1 MPHNRDYSMSITN
14 FSHCS
19 MSKNNFFI
27 IVLSIFVISFS
38 STFYYGA
45 NDVFGKTNNINDN
58 KNDENPE
65 KFKLNVGINLI
76 NIKDQNPQIF
86 KLIAFI
92 NGEIQSKIID
102 LKKNAT
108 ISKDSKIITPFY
120 FDTSND
126 ISEINVGDE
135 YFVCGYVLKND
146 DNNNTNQKSNGVNSS
161 SNAQLMPYD
170 CNEGGIVSTTK
181 DSIGLFST
189 MNKFIESSSIYQA
202 RSKTSTLADINNKEV
217 KITLLNPLDAKK
229 IKDLDNVQFTA
240 MVKGEYQIKK
250 MNIKDEIKKSKI
262 KDTLKVPFV
271 FNSNTDIG
279 PVQVG
284 DYYFGC
290 ITANDYWSKE
300 HSECEK
306 RFIQHLNKSN
316 DLPVA
321 H

>member
-1 MPHNRDYSMSITN
+1 VIVTALTITLLLPSYSD
-14 FSHCS
+14 
-19 MSKNNFFI
+19 KNSFAISDKINNNDNGDKKFQLNVI
-27 IVLSIFVISFS
+27 INL
-38 STFYYGA
+38 
-45 NDVFGKTNNINDN
+45 NNI
-58 KNDENPE
+58 KQENPQ
-65 KFKLNVGINLI
+65 L
-76 NIKDQNPQIF
+76 F

-92 NGEIQSKIID
+92 NGDIQTKIID

-108 ISKDSKIITPFY
+108 ASKNSKIITPFY
-120 FDTSND
+120 FNTSNE
-126 ISEINVGDE
+126 ISKLNVGDE
-135 YFVCGYVLKND
+135 YFVCGYILKKND
-146 DNNNTNQKSNGVNSS
+146 NVNSS
-161 SNAQLMPYD
+161 NNNQPMPYD
-170 CNEGGIVSTTK
+170 CNEGGIASTTK

-189 MNKFIESSSIYQA
+189 MNKFSESLSLYQA
-202 RSKTSTLADINNKEV
+202 SNKIPSSLSGNNSNKEV

-250 MNIKDEIKKSKI
+250 MDIKNEIKKSKI
-262 KDTLKVPFV
+262 KNTLKVPFV
-271 FNSNTDIG
+271 FNSNTAIG
-279 PVQVG
+279 PVQIG

-306 RFIQHLNKSN
+306 RFIQHLDKSN

>member
-1 MPHNRDYSMSITN
+1 MKLKINKKKFFNIAIVILGI
-14 FSHCS
+14 FSLIIFDNLYNVFANTDNS
-19 MSKNNFFI
+19 NNNDNGDKKFQLKVI
-27 IVLSIFVISFS
+27 INL
-38 STFYYGA
+38 
-45 NDVFGKTNNINDN
+45 NNI
-58 KNDENPE
+58 KQENPQ
-65 KFKLNVGINLI
+65 L
-76 NIKDQNPQIF
+76 F

-92 NGEIQSKIID
+92 NGDIQAKIID

-108 ISKDSKIITPFY
+108 ISENSKITTPFY
-120 FDTSND
+120 FNTSNE
-126 ISEINVGDE
+126 ISKLNVGDE
-135 YFVCGYVLKND
+135 YFVCGYIVKKND
-146 DNNNTNQKSNGVNSS
+146 NVNSS
-161 SNAQLMPYD
+161 NNNNQPMPYD
-170 CNEGGIVSTTK
+170 CNEGGIASTTK

-189 MNKFIESSSIYQA
+189 MNKFSESLSLYQASNKIPSSSPSA
-202 RSKTSTLADINNKEV
+202 NNGNKEV
-217 KITLLNPLDAKK
+217 KITLLNPLDAKT

-250 MNIKDEIKKSKI
+250 MDIKNEIKKYKI

-271 FNSNTDIG
+271 FNSNTNIG
-279 PVQVG
+279 PVQIG

-306 RFIQHLNKSN
+306 RFIQHLDKSN

>member
-1 MPHNRDYSMSITN
+1 
-14 FSHCS
+14 
-19 MSKNNFFI
+19 
-27 IVLSIFVISFS
+27 VLSIFVISFS
-38 STFYYGA
+38 FTLFYSP
-45 NDVFGKTNNINDN
+45 NDGFGKTNNINDN
-58 KNDENPE
+58 KNDENQN
-65 KFKLNVGINLI
+65 KFKLDVGINLN
-76 NIKDQNPQIF
+76 NIKAKNPQVF
-86 KLIAFI
+86 KVIAFI
-92 NGEIQSKIID
+92 NGDIQAKIID

-108 ISKDSKIITPFY
+108 VSKNSKITTPFY

-135 YFVCGYVLKND
+135 YFVCGYVVKND
-146 DNNNTNQKSNGVNSS
+146 EIDNTIQKSNNVNST
-161 SNAQLMPYD
+161 SNAQPMPYD
-170 CNEGGIVSTTK
+170 CNEGGIVSTSK

-189 MNKFIESSSIYQA
+189 MNKFVESSSLYQA
-202 RSKTSTLADINNKEV
+202 SSKTSPLANSNNKEV

-250 MNIKDEIKKSKI
+250 MDIKNEIKKLKI
-262 KDTLKVPFV
+262 KNTLKVPFV
-271 FNSNTDIG
+271 FNAQTGIG
-279 PVQVG
+279 PIQIG

-306 RFIQHLNKSN
+306 RFIQHLDKSN
-316 DLPVA
+316 NLPVA

>member
-1 MPHNRDYSMSITN
+1 
-14 FSHCS
+14 
-19 MSKNNFFI
+19 MSKNNFFVMI
-27 IVLSIFVISFS
+27 LSIFVLSFS
-38 STFYYGA
+38 LTIFSDFNNVSAKTDNSNN
-45 NDVFGKTNNINDN
+45 NDNGDKKFQLNVIINLNNI
-58 KNDENPE
+58 KLENPQ
-65 KFKLNVGINLI
+65 L
-76 NIKDQNPQIF
+76 F

-92 NGEIQSKIID
+92 NGDIQTKIID

-108 ISKDSKIITPFY
+108 TSQNSKITTPFY
-120 FDTSND
+120 FNTSNE
-126 ISEINVGDE
+126 ISKLNVGDE
-135 YFVCGYVLKND
+135 YFVCGYIVKKND
-146 DNNNTNQKSNGVNSS
+146 NVNSS
-161 SNAQLMPYD
+161 NNNQPMPYD
-170 CNEGGIVSTTK
+170 CNEGGIASTTK

-189 MNKFIESSSIYQA
+189 MNKFSESLSLYQA
-202 RSKTSTLADINNKEV
+202 SSKIQSSLPANNSNKEV

-250 MNIKDEIKKSKI
+250 MDIKNEIKKSKI

-279 PVQVG
+279 PVQIG

-306 RFIQHLNKSN
+306 RFIQHLDKSN

>member
-1 MPHNRDYSMSITN
+1 
-14 FSHCS
+14 
-19 MSKNNFFI
+19 MSKNNYFV
-27 IVLSIFVISFS
+27 IVLSIFVITFS
-38 STFYYGA
+38 LTLFYSP

-58 KNDENPE
+58 KNAENPD

-76 NIKDQNPQIF
+76 NIKEKNPQVF

-92 NGEIQSKIID
+92 NGDIQTKIID

-108 ISKDSKIITPFY
+108 VSKDSKIITPFY
-120 FDTSND
+120 FDKSND

-146 DNNNTNQKSNGVNSS
+146 DNNNTNQKSNAVNSS

-189 MNKFIESSSIYQA
+189 MNKFVESSSLYQA
-202 RSKTSTLADINNKEV
+202 SSKTSSLADSNNKEV

-229 IKDLDNVQFTA
+229 IKNLDNVQFTT

-250 MNIKDEIKKSKI
+250 MNIKNEIKKSKI
-262 KDTLKVPFV
+262 RDTLKVPFV
-271 FNSNTDIG
+271 FNANTDIG

-284 DYYFGC
+284 DYYFVC
-290 ITANDYWSKE
+290 ITANDYW
-300 HSECEK
+300 
-306 RFIQHLNKSN
+306 
-316 DLPVA
+316 
-321 H
+321 

>member
-1 MPHNRDYSMSITN
+1 MYKN
-14 FSHCS
+14 FMHFV
-19 MSKNNFFI
+19 SKKNFFSI
-27 IVLSIFVISFS
+27 AIVILGISSLNIFDNV
-38 STFYYGA
+38 Y
-45 NDVFGKTNNINDN
+45 DVFATTDKINNNDNGDKKFQLNVIINLNNI
-58 KNDENPE
+58 KQENPQ
-65 KFKLNVGINLI
+65 L
-76 NIKDQNPQIF
+76 F

-92 NGEIQSKIID
+92 NGDIQTKIID

-108 ISKDSKIITPFY
+108 ASKNSKIITPFY
-120 FDTSND
+120 FNTSNE
-126 ISEINVGDE
+126 ISKLNVGDE
-135 YFVCGYVLKND
+135 YFVCGYILKKND
-146 DNNNTNQKSNGVNSS
+146 NVNSS
-161 SNAQLMPYD
+161 NNNQPMPYD
-170 CNEGGIVSTTK
+170 CNEGGIASTTK

-189 MNKFIESSSIYQA
+189 MNKFSESLSLYQA
-202 RSKTSTLADINNKEV
+202 SNKIPSSLSGNNSNKEV

-250 MNIKDEIKKSKI
+250 MEIKNEIKKSKI
-262 KDTLKVPFV
+262 KNTLKVPFV

-279 PVQVG
+279 PVQIG

-306 RFIQHLNKSN
+306 RFIQHLDKSN

>member
-1 MPHNRDYSMSITN
+1 MYRSFIHFFLSKKKF
-14 FSHCS
+14 FSLAIVILGIFS
-19 MSKNNFFI
+19 LIIFDNVYNVFATTDNSNNNDNGDKKFQLNVI
-27 IVLSIFVISFS
+27 INL
-38 STFYYGA
+38 
-45 NDVFGKTNNINDN
+45 NNI
-58 KNDENPE
+58 KQENPQ
-65 KFKLNVGINLI
+65 L
-76 NIKDQNPQIF
+76 F

-92 NGEIQSKIID
+92 NGDIQTKIID

-108 ISKDSKIITPFY
+108 TSENSKITTPFY
-120 FDTSND
+120 FNTSNEV
-126 ISEINVGDE
+126 SKLNLGDE
-135 YFVCGYVLKND
+135 YFVCGYIVKKND
-146 DNNNTNQKSNGVNSS
+146 NVNSS
-161 SNAQLMPYD
+161 KNNQPMPYD
-170 CNEGGIVSTTK
+170 CNEGGIASTTK

-189 MNKFIESSSIYQA
+189 MNKFSESLSIYQA
-202 RSKTSTLADINNKEV
+202 SSKMPSSLSANNSNKEV

-229 IKDLDNVQFTA
+229 IKDLDNVQFTT

-250 MNIKDEIKKSKI
+250 MDIKNEIKKSKI

-306 RFIQHLNKSN
+306 RFIQHLDKSN

>member
-1 MPHNRDYSMSITN
+1 MYRSFIHFFLSKKKF
-14 FSHCS
+14 FSLTIVILGIFS
-19 MSKNNFFI
+19 LIIFDNVYNVFATTGNNNNDNGNKKFQLNVI
-27 IVLSIFVISFS
+27 INL
-38 STFYYGA
+38 
-45 NDVFGKTNNINDN
+45 NNI
-58 KNDENPE
+58 KQENPQ
-65 KFKLNVGINLI
+65 L
-76 NIKDQNPQIF
+76 F

-92 NGEIQSKIID
+92 NGDIQTKIID

-108 ISKDSKIITPFY
+108 TSENSKITTPFY
-120 FDTSND
+120 FNTSNEV
-126 ISEINVGDE
+126 SKLNVGDE
-135 YFVCGYVLKND
+135 YFVCGYIVKKND
-146 DNNNTNQKSNGVNSS
+146 NVNSS
-161 SNAQLMPYD
+161 NNNQPIPYD
-170 CNEGGIVSTTK
+170 CNEGGIASTTK

-189 MNKFIESSSIYQA
+189 MNKFSESLSIYQA
-202 RSKTSTLADINNKEV
+202 SSKIPSSSLSANNSNKEV

-250 MNIKDEIKKSKI
+250 MDIKNEIKKSKI

-306 RFIQHLNKSN
+306 RFIQHLDKSN

>member
-1 MPHNRDYSMSITN
+1 MQISIPKFRH
-14 FSHCS
+14 FSI
-19 MSKNNFFI
+19 SKNNFFV

-38 STFYYGA
+38 LTLLYSP
-45 NDVFGKTNNINDN
+45 NDVFGKTNNINNN
-58 KNDENPE
+58 KNDGNQD

-76 NIKDQNPQIF
+76 NIKEKNPQVF

-92 NGEIQSKIID
+92 NGEIQTKVID

-108 ISKDSKIITPFY
+108 VSKNSKIITPFY
-120 FDTSND
+120 FDKTNNV
-126 ISEINVGDE
+126 SEINIGDE
-135 YFVCGYVLKND
+135 YFVCGYMV
-146 DNNNTNQKSNGVNSS
+146 KSIDSVNAS
-161 SNAQLMPYD
+161 SNNQLIPYD

-189 MNKFIESSSIYQA
+189 MTKFAEGSTLYQA
-202 RSKTSTLADINNKEV
+202 ALNTPSPAAADSNKNNKEI

-250 MNIKDEIKKSKI
+250 INIKDEIKKSKI
-262 KDTLKVPFV
+262 KDTLKVPFT
-271 FNSNTDIG
+271 FNRNTDIG

-306 RFIQHLNKSN
+306 RFIQHLDKSN

>member
-1 MPHNRDYSMSITN
+1 MYKNFMHFVSKKKFFSIA
-14 FSHCS
+14 
-19 MSKNNFFI
+19 
-27 IVLSIFVISFS
+27 IVILGIFLLNIFDNV
-38 STFYYGA
+38 Y
-45 NDVFGKTNNINDN
+45 DVFATTDNINNNDNGDKKFQLNVIINLNNI
-58 KNDENPE
+58 KQENPQ
-65 KFKLNVGINLI
+65 L
-76 NIKDQNPQIF
+76 F

-92 NGEIQSKIID
+92 NGDIQTKIID

-108 ISKDSKIITPFY
+108 ASENSKITNPFY
-120 FDTSND
+120 FNTSNE
-126 ISEINVGDE
+126 ISKLNVGDE
-135 YFVCGYVLKND
+135 YFVCGYIVKKND
-146 DNNNTNQKSNGVNSS
+146 NVNSS
-161 SNAQLMPYD
+161 NNNQPMPYD
-170 CNEGGIVSTTK
+170 CNEGGIASTTK

-189 MNKFIESSSIYQA
+189 MNKFSESLSLYQA
-202 RSKTSTLADINNKEV
+202 SNKIPPSLSANNSNKEV

-250 MNIKDEIKKSKI
+250 MDIKNEIKKSKI
-262 KDTLKVPFV
+262 KNTLKVPFV
-271 FNSNTDIG
+271 FNSNTAIG
-279 PVQVG
+279 PVQIG

-306 RFIQHLNKSN
+306 RFIQHLDISN

>member
-1 MPHNRDYSMSITN
+1 MYRSFIHFFLSKKKF
-14 FSHCS
+14 FSLAIVILGIFS
-19 MSKNNFFI
+19 LIIFDNVYNVFATTDNSNNNDNGDKKFQLNVI
-27 IVLSIFVISFS
+27 INL
-38 STFYYGA
+38 
-45 NDVFGKTNNINDN
+45 NNI
-58 KNDENPE
+58 KQENHQ
-65 KFKLNVGINLI
+65 L
-76 NIKDQNPQIF
+76 F

-92 NGEIQSKIID
+92 NGDIQTKIID

-108 ISKDSKIITPFY
+108 TSENSKITTPFY
-120 FDTSND
+120 FNTSNEV
-126 ISEINVGDE
+126 SKLNLGDE
-135 YFVCGYVLKND
+135 YFVCGYIVKKIGN
-146 DNNNTNQKSNGVNSS
+146 VNAS
-161 SNAQLMPYD
+161 SNNQLMPYD
-170 CNEGGIVSTTK
+170 CNEGGIASTTK

-189 MNKFIESSSIYQA
+189 MTKFAEG
-202 RSKTSTLADINNKEV
+202 STLHQATIKTPSPADSNKNNKEV

-250 MNIKDEIKKSKI
+250 LDIKNEIKKSKI

-306 RFIQHLNKSN
+306 RFIQHLDKSN

>member
-1 MPHNRDYSMSITN
+1 MQISIPKFRH
-14 FSHCS
+14 FSI
-19 MSKNNFFI
+19 SKNNFFV
-27 IVLSIFVISFS
+27 IVLSIFVISFTLTLLYS
-38 STFYYGA
+38 P
-45 NDVFGKTNNINDN
+45 NDVFGKTNNINNN
-58 KNDENPE
+58 KNDGNQD
-65 KFKLNVGINLI
+65 KFKLNVEINLI
-76 NIKDQNPQIF
+76 NIKEKNPQVF

-92 NGEIQSKIID
+92 NGDIQTKIID

-108 ISKDSKIITPFY
+108 VSKDSKIITPFY
-120 FDTSND
+120 FDKTNNV
-126 ISEINVGDE
+126 SEINIGDE
-135 YFVCGYVLKND
+135 YFVCGYIVKSI
-146 DNNNTNQKSNGVNSS
+146 DNVNAS
-161 SNAQLMPYD
+161 SNNQLMPYD
-170 CNEGGIVSTTK
+170 CNEGGVVSTTK

-189 MNKFIESSSIYQA
+189 MTKFAEGSTLYQA
-202 RSKTSTLADINNKEV
+202 ALYTPSPAAADSNKNNKEV

-250 MNIKDEIKKSKI
+250 MNIKNEIKKSKI
-262 KDTLKVPFV
+262 KDTLKVPFT
-271 FNSNTDIG
+271 FNRNTDIG

-306 RFIQHLNKSN
+306 RFIQHLDKSN

>member
-1 MPHNRDYSMSITN
+1 MSITN
-14 FSHCS
+14 FSHFS
-19 MSKNNFFI
+19 MLKNNFFV

-38 STFYYGA
+38 FTLFYSP
-45 NDVFGKTNNINDN
+45 NDGFGKTNNINDN
-58 KNDENPE
+58 KNDENQN
-65 KFKLNVGINLI
+65 KFKLDVGINLN
-76 NIKDQNPQIF
+76 NIKAKNPQVF
-86 KLIAFI
+86 KVIAFI
-92 NGEIQSKIID
+92 NGDIQAKIID

-108 ISKDSKIITPFY
+108 VSKNSKITTPFY

-135 YFVCGYVLKND
+135 YFVCGYVVKND
-146 DNNNTNQKSNGVNSS
+146 DIDNTIQKSNNVNST
-161 SNAQLMPYD
+161 SNAQPMPYD
-170 CNEGGIVSTTK
+170 CNEGGIVSTSK

-189 MNKFIESSSIYQA
+189 
-202 RSKTSTLADINNKEV
+202 
-217 KITLLNPLDAKK
+217 
-229 IKDLDNVQFTA
+229 

-250 MNIKDEIKKSKI
+250 MDIKNEIKKLKI

-271 FNSNTDIG
+271 FNAQTGIG
-279 PVQVG
+279 PIQIG

-306 RFIQHLNKSN
+306 RFIQHLDKSN

>member
-1 MPHNRDYSMSITN
+1 MSITN
-14 FSHCS
+14 FSHFS
-19 MSKNNFFI
+19 ISKNNYFVI
-27 IVLSIFVISFS
+27 MLSILVISFS
-38 STFYYGA
+38 LTLFYSP
-45 NDVFGKTNNINDN
+45 NDVFAKTNNFNNN
-58 KNDENPE
+58 KNNENQD

-76 NIKDQNPQIF
+76 NIKERNPQVL

-92 NGEIQSKIID
+92 NGDIQTKIID
-102 LKKNAT
+102 LKKNASV
-108 ISKDSKIITPFY
+108 SKNSKIITPFY
-120 FDTSND
+120 FDTSNE

-146 DNNNTNQKSNGVNSS
+146 DNNNTIQKSNDVNSS

-189 MNKFIESSSIYQA
+189 MNKFVESSSLYQA
-202 RSKTSTLADINNKEV
+202 SSKTSSLADSNNKEV
-217 KITLLNPLDAKK
+217 KITLLNPLDAKN

-262 KDTLKVPFV
+262 KYILKVPFL

-306 RFIQHLNKSN
+306 RFIQHLDKSN

>member
-1 MPHNRDYSMSITN
+1 MQMQISIPKFRH
-14 FSHCS
+14 FSI
-19 MSKNNFFI
+19 SKNNFFV
-27 IVLSIFVISFS
+27 IVLSIYVISFS
-38 STFYYGA
+38 LTLLYSP
-45 NDVFGKTNNINDN
+45 NDVFGKTNNINNN
-58 KNDENPE
+58 KNEGYQD

-76 NIKDQNPQIF
+76 NIKEKNPQVF

-92 NGEIQSKIID
+92 NGDIQTKIID

-108 ISKDSKIITPFY
+108 VSDSKIITPFY
-120 FDTSND
+120 FDTRND
-126 ISEINVGDE
+126 VSEINIGDE

-146 DNNNTNQKSNGVNSS
+146 DNNTNQKSNAVNSS

-189 MNKFIESSSIYQA
+189 MNKFVESSSIYQA
-202 RSKTSTLADINNKEV
+202 NSKTSSLVDSNNKEV

-250 MNIKDEIKKSKI
+250 MNIKNEIKKSKI
-262 KDTLKVPFV
+262 KDTLKVPFT
-271 FNSNTDIG
+271 FNRNTDIG

-306 RFIQHLNKSN
+306 RFIQHLDKSN

>member
-1 MPHNRDYSMSITN
+1 
-14 FSHCS
+14 
-19 MSKNNFFI
+19 MSKNNFFVMI
-27 IVLSIFVISFS
+27 LSIFVLSFS
-38 STFYYGA
+38 LTIFSDFDNVSAKTDNSNN
-45 NDVFGKTNNINDN
+45 NDNVDKKFQLNVIINLNNI
-58 KNDENPE
+58 KQENPQ
-65 KFKLNVGINLI
+65 L
-76 NIKDQNPQIF
+76 F

-92 NGEIQSKIID
+92 NGDIQTKIID

-108 ISKDSKIITPFY
+108 TSQNSKITTPFY
-120 FDTSND
+120 FNTNNE
-126 ISEINVGDE
+126 ISKLNVGDE
-135 YFVCGYVLKND
+135 YFVCGYIVKKND
-146 DNNNTNQKSNGVNSS
+146 NVNSS
-161 SNAQLMPYD
+161 NNNQPIPYD
-170 CNEGGIVSTTK
+170 CNEGGIASTTK

-189 MNKFIESSSIYQA
+189 MNKFSESLSLYQA
-202 RSKTSTLADINNKEV
+202 SNKIPPSLSANNSNREV

-250 MNIKDEIKKSKI
+250 MDIKNEIKKSKI
-262 KDTLKVPFV
+262 KNTLKVPFV
-271 FNSNTDIG
+271 FNSNTGIG
-279 PVQVG
+279 PVQIG

-306 RFIQHLNKSN
+306 RFIQHLDISN

>member
-1 MPHNRDYSMSITN
+1 FRH
-14 FSHCS
+14 FS
-19 MSKNNFFI
+19 MSKNNFFV

-38 STFYYGA
+38 LILLYSP
-45 NDVFGKTNNINDN
+45 NDVFGKTNNIYNN
-58 KNDENPE
+58 KNDGNQD

-76 NIKDQNPQIF
+76 NIKEKNPQVF

-92 NGEIQSKIID
+92 NGDIQTKIID

-108 ISKDSKIITPFY
+108 VSKDSKIITPFY
-120 FDTSND
+120 FDKSND

-146 DNNNTNQKSNGVNSS
+146 DDNNTNQKSNAVNSS

-202 RSKTSTLADINNKEV
+202 SRKTSPLADSNNKEV

-262 KDTLKVPFV
+262 KDTLKVPFT
-271 FNSNTDIG
+271 FNRNTDIG

-306 RFIQHLNKSN
+306 RFIQHLDKSN

>member
-1 MPHNRDYSMSITN
+1 MYRSFIH
-14 FSHCS
+14 FFL
-19 MSKNNFFI
+19 SKKNFFSLAIVILGIFSLI
-27 IVLSIFVISFS
+27 IFDNVYNVFATTDNTDNNDNGNKKFQLNVII
-38 STFYYGA
+38 
-45 NDVFGKTNNINDN
+45 NLNNI
-58 KNDENPE
+58 KQENPQ
-65 KFKLNVGINLI
+65 L
-76 NIKDQNPQIF
+76 F

-92 NGEIQSKIID
+92 NGDIQTKIID

-108 ISKDSKIITPFY
+108 TSENSKITTPFY
-120 FDTSND
+120 FNTSNEV
-126 ISEINVGDE
+126 SKLNVGDE
-135 YFVCGYVLKND
+135 YFVCGYIVKKND
-146 DNNNTNQKSNGVNSS
+146 NVNSS
-161 SNAQLMPYD
+161 KNNQPIPYD
-170 CNEGGIVSTTK
+170 CNEGGIASTTK

-189 MNKFIESSSIYQA
+189 MNKFSESLSIYQA
-202 RSKTSTLADINNKEV
+202 SNKMPSSSLSANNSNKEV

-250 MNIKDEIKKSKI
+250 MDIKNEIKKSKI

-306 RFIQHLNKSN
+306 RFIQHLDKSN

>member
-1 MPHNRDYSMSITN
+1 MQISIPKFRH
-14 FSHCS
+14 FSI
-19 MSKNNFFI
+19 SKNNFFV

-38 STFYYGA
+38 LTLLYSP
-45 NDVFGKTNNINDN
+45 NDVFGKTNKINNN
-58 KNDENPE
+58 KNDGNQD

-76 NIKDQNPQIF
+76 NIKEKNPQVF

-92 NGEIQSKIID
+92 NGDIQTKIID

-108 ISKDSKIITPFY
+108 VSKDSKIITPFY

-146 DNNNTNQKSNGVNSS
+146 DNNNTNQKSNAVKSS

-189 MNKFIESSSIYQA
+189 MNKFVESSSIYQA
-202 RSKTSTLADINNKEV
+202 NSKTSSLVDSNNKEV

-250 MNIKDEIKKSKI
+250 INIKNEIKKSKI

-306 RFIQHLNKSN
+306 RFIQHLDKSN

>member
-1 MPHNRDYSMSITN
+1 M
-14 FSHCS
+14 
-19 MSKNNFFI
+19 
-27 IVLSIFVISFS
+27 V
-38 STFYYGA
+38 
-45 NDVFGKTNNINDN
+45 
-58 KNDENPE
+58 
-65 KFKLNVGINLI
+65 INLNTI
-76 NIKDQNPQIF
+76 QPQNPQLF
-86 KLIAFI
+86 KLVAFI
-92 NGEIQSKIID
+92 NGEMQTKIVD
-102 LKKNAT
+102 VKKNAT
-108 ISKDSKIITPFY
+108 LSKNSKITVPFY
-120 FDTSND
+120 FDKSND
-126 ISEINVGDE
+126 VSEINVGDE
-135 YFVCGYVLKND
+135 YFVCGYIVKRIGN
-146 DNNNTNQKSNGVNSS
+146 VNAS
-161 SNAQLMPYD
+161 SNNQLMPYD
-170 CNEGGIVSTTK
+170 CNEGGIASTTK

-189 MNKFIESSSIYQA
+189 MTKFDEGSTLYQA
-202 RSKTSTLADINNKEV
+202 SLNMPSPADSNKNNKEV

-250 MNIKDEIKKSKI
+250 INIKDEIKKSKI

-279 PVQVG
+279 PVQIG

-306 RFIQHLNKSN
+306 RFIQHLDKSN

>member
-1 MPHNRDYSMSITN
+1 
-14 FSHCS
+14 
-19 MSKNNFFI
+19 MSKNNFFVMI
-27 IVLSIFVISFS
+27 LSIFVLSFS
-38 STFYYGA
+38 LTIFSDFDNVSAKTDNSNN
-45 NDVFGKTNNINDN
+45 NDNVDKKFQLNVIINLNNI
-58 KNDENPE
+58 KQENPQ
-65 KFKLNVGINLI
+65 L
-76 NIKDQNPQIF
+76 F

-92 NGEIQSKIID
+92 NGDIQTKIID

-108 ISKDSKIITPFY
+108 TSQNSKITTPFY
-120 FDTSND
+120 FNTNNE
-126 ISEINVGDE
+126 ISKLNVGDE
-135 YFVCGYVLKND
+135 YFVCGYIVKKND
-146 DNNNTNQKSNGVNSS
+146 NVNSS
-161 SNAQLMPYD
+161 NNNQPMPYD
-170 CNEGGIVSTTK
+170 CNEGGIASTTK

-189 MNKFIESSSIYQA
+189 MNKFSESLSLYQA
-202 RSKTSTLADINNKEV
+202 SNKIPPSLSANNSNREV

-250 MNIKDEIKKSKI
+250 MDIKNEIKKSKI

-279 PVQVG
+279 PVQIG

-306 RFIQHLNKSN
+306 RFIQHLDISN

>member
-1 MPHNRDYSMSITN
+1 MQISIPKFRH
-14 FSHCS
+14 FSI
-19 MSKNNFFI
+19 SKNNFFV

-38 STFYYGA
+38 LTLLYSP
-45 NDVFGKTNNINDN
+45 NNVFGKTNNINNN
-58 KNDENPE
+58 KNDGNQD

-76 NIKDQNPQIF
+76 NIKEKNPQVF

-92 NGEIQSKIID
+92 NGDIQTKIID

-108 ISKDSKIITPFY
+108 VSKDSKIITPFY

-146 DNNNTNQKSNGVNSS
+146 DNNNTNQKSNAVKSS

-189 MNKFIESSSIYQA
+189 MNKFVESSSIYQA
-202 RSKTSTLADINNKEV
+202 NSKTSSFVDSNNKEV

-250 MNIKDEIKKSKI
+250 INIKNEIKKSKI

-306 RFIQHLNKSN
+306 RFIQHLDKSN

>member
-1 MPHNRDYSMSITN
+1 
-14 FSHCS
+14 
-19 MSKNNFFI
+19 MSKNNFFVMI
-27 IVLSIFVISFS
+27 LSIFVLSFS
-38 STFYYGA
+38 LTIFSDFNNVSAKTDNSNN
-45 NDVFGKTNNINDN
+45 NDNGDKKFQLNVIINLNNI
-58 KNDENPE
+58 KQENPQ
-65 KFKLNVGINLI
+65 L
-76 NIKDQNPQIF
+76 F

-92 NGEIQSKIID
+92 NGDIQTKIID

-108 ISKDSKIITPFY
+108 TSQNSKITTPFY
-120 FDTSND
+120 FNTSNE
-126 ISEINVGDE
+126 ISKLNVGDE
-135 YFVCGYVLKND
+135 YFVCGYIVKKND
-146 DNNNTNQKSNGVNSS
+146 NVNSS
-161 SNAQLMPYD
+161 NNNQPMPYD
-170 CNEGGIVSTTK
+170 CNEGGIASTTK

-189 MNKFIESSSIYQA
+189 MNKFSESLSLYQA
-202 RSKTSTLADINNKEV
+202 SNKIPSSLSANNSNKEV
-217 KITLLNPLDAKK
+217 IITLLNPLDAKK

-250 MNIKDEIKKSKI
+250 MDIKNEIKKSKI

-279 PVQVG
+279 PVQIG

-306 RFIQHLNKSN
+306 RFIQHLDKSN

>member
-1 MPHNRDYSMSITN
+1 
-14 FSHCS
+14 
-19 MSKNNFFI
+19 MSKNNFFVMI
-27 IVLSIFVISFS
+27 LSIFVLSFS
-38 STFYYGA
+38 LTIFSDFNNVSAKTDNSNN
-45 NDVFGKTNNINDN
+45 NDNGDKKFQLNVIINLNNI
-58 KNDENPE
+58 KLENPQ
-65 KFKLNVGINLI
+65 L
-76 NIKDQNPQIF
+76 F

-92 NGEIQSKIID
+92 NGDIQTKIID

-108 ISKDSKIITPFY
+108 TSQNSKITTPFY
-120 FDTSND
+120 FNTSNE
-126 ISEINVGDE
+126 ISKLNVGDE
-135 YFVCGYVLKND
+135 YFVCGYIVKKND
-146 DNNNTNQKSNGVNSS
+146 NVNSS
-161 SNAQLMPYD
+161 NNNQPMPYD
-170 CNEGGIVSTTK
+170 CNEGGIASTTK

-189 MNKFIESSSIYQA
+189 MNKFSESLSLYQA
-202 RSKTSTLADINNKEV
+202 SSKIQSSLPANNSNKEV

-250 MNIKDEIKKSKI
+250 MDIKNEIKKSKI

-271 FNSNTDIG
+271 FNSNTGIG
-279 PVQVG
+279 PVQIG

-306 RFIQHLNKSN
+306 RFIQHLDKSN

>member
-1 MPHNRDYSMSITN
+1 MYFVSKKKFFSIA
-14 FSHCS
+14 
-19 MSKNNFFI
+19 
-27 IVLSIFVISFS
+27 IVILGISSLNIFDNV
-38 STFYYGA
+38 Y
-45 NDVFGKTNNINDN
+45 DVFATTDKINNNDNGDKKFQLNVIINLNNI
-58 KNDENPE
+58 KQENPQ
-65 KFKLNVGINLI
+65 L
-76 NIKDQNPQIF
+76 F

-92 NGEIQSKIID
+92 NGDIQTKIID

-108 ISKDSKIITPFY
+108 ASKNSKIITPFY
-120 FDTSND
+120 FNTSNE
-126 ISEINVGDE
+126 ISKLNVGDE
-135 YFVCGYVLKND
+135 YFVCGYILKKND
-146 DNNNTNQKSNGVNSS
+146 NVNSS
-161 SNAQLMPYD
+161 NNNQPMPYD
-170 CNEGGIVSTTK
+170 CNEGGIASTTK

-189 MNKFIESSSIYQA
+189 MNKFSESLSLYQA
-202 RSKTSTLADINNKEV
+202 SNKIPSSLSGNNSNKEV

-250 MNIKDEIKKSKI
+250 MDIKNEIKKSKI
-262 KDTLKVPFV
+262 KNTLKVPFV
-271 FNSNTDIG
+271 FNSNTAIG
-279 PVQVG
+279 PVQIG

-306 RFIQHLNKSN
+306 RFIQHLDKSN

>member
-1 MPHNRDYSMSITN
+1 MRISIPKFRH
-14 FSHCS
+14 FSI
-19 MSKNNFFI
+19 SKNNFFV
-27 IVLSIFVISFS
+27 IVLSIFLISFS
-38 STFYYGA
+38 LTLLYSP
-45 NDVFGKTNNINDN
+45 NDIFGKTNNINNN
-58 KNDENPE
+58 KNDGNQD

-76 NIKDQNPQIF
+76 NIKEKNPQVF

-92 NGEIQSKIID
+92 NGDIQTKIID

-108 ISKDSKIITPFY
+108 VSKDSKIITPFY

-146 DNNNTNQKSNGVNSS
+146 DNNNTNQKSSAVNSS

-189 MNKFIESSSIYQA
+189 INKFVESSSIYQA
-202 RSKTSTLADINNKEV
+202 NSKTSSLVDSNNKEV

-250 MNIKDEIKKSKI
+250 MNIKNEIKKSKI
-262 KDTLKVPFV
+262 KDTLKVPFT
-271 FNSNTDIG
+271 FNRNTDIG
-279 PVQVG
+279 AVQVG

-306 RFIQHLNKSN
+306 RFIQHLDKSN

>member
-1 MPHNRDYSMSITN
+1 
-14 FSHCS
+14 
-19 MSKNNFFI
+19 MSKNNFFVMI
-27 IVLSIFVISFS
+27 LSIFVLSFS
-38 STFYYGA
+38 LTIFSDFDNVSAKTDNSNN
-45 NDVFGKTNNINDN
+45 NDNVDKKFQLNVIINLNNI
-58 KNDENPE
+58 KQENPQ
-65 KFKLNVGINLI
+65 L
-76 NIKDQNPQIF
+76 F

-92 NGEIQSKIID
+92 NGDIQTKIID

-108 ISKDSKIITPFY
+108 TSQNSKITTPFY
-120 FDTSND
+120 FNTNNE
-126 ISEINVGDE
+126 ISKLNVGDE
-135 YFVCGYVLKND
+135 YFVCGYIVKKND
-146 DNNNTNQKSNGVNSS
+146 NVNSS
-161 SNAQLMPYD
+161 NNNQPMPYD
-170 CNEGGIVSTTK
+170 CNEGGIASTTK

-189 MNKFIESSSIYQA
+189 MNKFSESLSLYQA
-202 RSKTSTLADINNKEV
+202 SSKIQSSLPANNSNKEV

-250 MNIKDEIKKSKI
+250 MDIKNEIKKSKI

-279 PVQVG
+279 PVQIG

-306 RFIQHLNKSN
+306 RFIQHLDKSN